1 MKVKK
6 KVLIFRLTNV
16 RWGIKKD
23 RFSLGQAAWID
34 LSKGCHNFIISI
46 VKLFSVT
53 RLNNRYGGFGAVVS
67 SQVV

>member
-1 MKVKK
+1 M
-6 KVLIFRLTNV
+6 LGGEL
-16 RWGIKKD
+16 KKD

-67 SQVV
+67 SQVF